1 MYIFHILFYLFIT
14 MSLRDSETSTVE
26 SDLFNFQFSN

>member
-1 MYIFHILFYLFIT
+1 MDISHILFYLFIT
-14 MSLRDSETSTVE
+14 VSLRDFETGTVE